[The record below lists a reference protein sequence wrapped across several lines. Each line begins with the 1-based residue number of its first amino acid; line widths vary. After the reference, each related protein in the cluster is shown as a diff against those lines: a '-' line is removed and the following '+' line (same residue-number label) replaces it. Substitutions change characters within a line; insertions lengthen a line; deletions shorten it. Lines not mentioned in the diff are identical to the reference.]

1 MITKIQKWGHSFALR
16 IPKSM
21 AVELKLE
28 ENSPLEI
35 RLEDDRLVIYP
46 VKQPEFK
53 LGELLELITPENMH
67 AEVGMS
73 MPVGNEAW

>member
-21 AVELKLE
+21 ALELKLE

-35 RLEDDRLVIYP
+35 RLEDNRLVIYP
-46 VKQPEFK
+46 VPRPEFE
-53 LGELLELITPENMH
+53 LNELLEQITPENVH
-67 AEVGMS
+67 AETGIS
-73 MPVGNEAW
+73 LPVGNEAW

>member
-1 MITKIQKWGHSFALR
+1 MITKIQKWGHSLALR

-46 VKQPEFK
+46 VTQPEFK
-53 LGELLELITPENMH
+53 LDELLELITPENLH
-67 AEVGMS
+67 AEAGMS

>member
-16 IPKSM
+16 IPKAI

-35 RLEDDRLVIYP
+35 KLEDNRLVIVP
-46 VKQPEFK
+46 ISQPEYK
-53 LGELLELITPENMH
+53 LADLLGKITPENIH
-67 AEVGMS
+67 AETDS
-73 MPVGNEAW
+73 SLPIGNETW

>member
-21 AVELKLE
+21 AVELKLK

-46 VKQPEFK
+46 VPQPEFK
-53 LGELLELITPENMH
+53 LDELLELITPENLH
-67 AEVGMS
+67 AEAGMS

>member
-1 MITKIQKWGHSFALR
+1 MITKIQKWGHSLALR

-46 VKQPEFK
+46 VTQPEFK
-53 LGELLELITPENMH
+53 LDELLELITPENMH
-67 AEVGMS
+67 AEAGMS

>member
-35 RLEDDRLVIYP
+35 RLEDNRLVIYP
-46 VKQPEFK
+46 VMQPEFK
-53 LGELLELITPENMH
+53 LDELLELITPENLH
-67 AEVGMS
+67 AVAGMS

>member
-1 MITKIQKWGHSFALR
+1 MITKIQKWGHSLALR

-46 VKQPEFK
+46 VARPEFK
-53 LGELLELITPENMH
+53 LDELLELITPENLH
-67 AEVGMS
+67 AVAGMS

>member
-1 MITKIQKWGHSFALR
+1 MITKIQRWGHSLALR
-16 IPKSM
+16 ISKSM

-46 VKQPEFK
+46 VARPEFK
-53 LGELLELITPENMH
+53 LDELLELITPENLH
-67 AEVGMS
+67 AVAGMN